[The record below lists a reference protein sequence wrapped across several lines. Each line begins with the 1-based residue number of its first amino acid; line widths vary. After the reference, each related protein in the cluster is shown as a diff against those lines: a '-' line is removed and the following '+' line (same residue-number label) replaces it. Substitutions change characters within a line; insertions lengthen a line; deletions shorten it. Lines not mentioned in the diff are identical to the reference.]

1 MVGRGLSILPTR
13 GRGAMEA
20 GFSSMASPSAGGTGH
35 EPQNLVTP
43 FTGFWPFCPWLWSS
57 IPPLGRSS
65 LGVSWRVRD
74 KGRLGSC
81 LTLLVICFCSGT
93 SGKEPTCQC
102 RRCKRHGFDP
112 WLGRSP
118 GEGHGNPLQF
128 SSLENPMERGVW
140 WAIIH
145 GVAQSQTRL
154 KRQTHTHVAFGTYV
168 FSTCITFFNKKDTF
182 SRLCPPSKPGISGQ

>member
-102 RRCKRHGFDP
+102 RRCRDMGSIPGWEDP
-112 WLGRSP
+112 LEKGMAT
-118 GEGHGNPLQF
+118 H
-128 SSLENPMERGVW
+128 SSFLPWRTPWREE
-140 WAIIH
+140 
-145 GVAQSQTRL
+145 
-154 KRQTHTHVAFGTYV
+154 
-168 FSTCITFFNKKDTF
+168 
-182 SRLCPPSKPGISGQ
+182 SGGL